1 MCIVCMLLS
10 IAVVPAPGVSTARIA
25 IDGRGVRFVLRLPLD
40 EIDLVLRLDRDLDGQ
55 VSQGE
60 LDASRDRFS
69 AYVAKHLHVTADATP
84 LTAALERLVVR
95 RDAGAPE
102 YLEAD
107 VACAASRSIGT
118 ISIASD
124 LLTDVSASHRTQ
136 AQIRIANRDEAFVFQ
151 RGATFERQVAPD
163 RRTASILVA
172 AGAVMIAL
180 LVLARR
186 RTAALTLAALA
197 AATLAH
203 ADVIMSA
210 AGLN

>member
-95 RDAGAPE
+95 RDA
-102 YLEAD
+102 
-107 VACAASRSIGT
+107 R
-118 ISIASD
+118 
-124 LLTDVSASHRTQ
+124 
-136 AQIRIANRDEAFVFQ
+136 
-151 RGATFERQVAPD
+151 
-163 RRTASILVA
+163 
-172 AGAVMIAL
+172 
-180 LVLARR
+180 ARR
-186 RTAALTLAALA
+186 RDHVGRGPERDAEDDGAVDARNREGARGFSRAFTRAL
-197 AATLAH
+197 
-203 ADVIMSA
+203 SA
-210 AGLN
+210 RSRG